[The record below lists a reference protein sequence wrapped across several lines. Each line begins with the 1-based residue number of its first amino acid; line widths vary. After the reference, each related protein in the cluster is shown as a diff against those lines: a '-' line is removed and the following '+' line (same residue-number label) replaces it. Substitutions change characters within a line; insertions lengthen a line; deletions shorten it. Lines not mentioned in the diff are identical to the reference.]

1 MEQTKNERMKN
12 NADALFF
19 TQEVCVEAPQ
29 TSAGSHRRNR
39 LRDFGSG
46 VSAQE
51 CFDMSER
58 VRNFIFV
65 SPHFPENYRSFCIRL
80 HENGVNVLGIGDAPY
95 DSLDCTLKE
104 ALTEYYRVDSM
115 EDYDSMFRAV
125 AFFSF
130 KYGRID
136 GLESNNEYWLEQDAR
151 LREDFNIPGMKPQM
165 LALLKRKSGM
175 KEYYARAQV
184 PCARH
189 HLVTDLAES
198 LAFIQ
203 KVGYPVICKPDN
215 GVGASDTFRIDNEEE
230 LRQFH
235 QMDLMHKNFIMEEFV
250 PGDIYSYDAIIDS
263 QGNPLLE
270 TGNHTMVS
278 IMDTVNNQESV
289 AFCIEKQIKEDLR
302 QAGRRCVRAA
312 GVRSRFIHFEFFRL
326 SQDHAYLGKKGTVVA
341 LEMNFRPSGGFTPDM
356 INQACSTDVYRDW
369 ADMVTYDCLR
379 DKGEVERYY
388 CVSVGLRDC
397 RRYVHTPEQI
407 HEKYA
412 DRIVLEQRLPDVL
425 AMAMGDTIY
434 LARFSTEEEMKEF
447 IQFLTQE
454 V

>member
-29 TSAGSHRRNR
+29 TSAGSHQRNH
-39 LRDFGSG
+39 LRDFSSG
-46 VSAQE
+46 VSAQGR
-51 CFDMSER
+51 FDMSER

-65 SPHFPENYRSFCIRL
+65 SPHFPENYRNFCIRL
-80 HENGVNVLGIGDAPY
+80 HENGVLGIGDTPY
-95 DSLDCTLKE
+95 DNLDWTLKE

-125 AFFSF
+125 AFFCF

-165 LALLKRKSGM
+165 LKQ
-175 KEYYARAQV
+175 YYAQAQV
-184 PCARH
+184 PCARY
-189 HLVTDLAES
+189 HLVTDLEES

-203 KVGYPVICKPDN
+203 KVGYPVICKPDK

-235 QMDLMHKNFIMEEFV
+235 QLDLTHETFIMEEFV

-263 QGNPLLE
+263 RGNPLLE

-312 GVRSRFIHFEFFRL
+312 GVRSRFIHFEF
-326 SQDHAYLGKKGTVVA
+326 
-341 LEMNFRPSGGFTPDM
+341 
-356 INQACSTDVYRDW
+356 NQACSTDVYRDW